1 GDDPDTPDEPE
12 VETPTDPVKSFT
24 STKTADKPSVKA
36 GEELTYTI
44 TVTNTG
50 DVDYN
55 GITVSDNVPT
65 NTTYKEGSAS
75 EGSSLSGNT
84 LTWTIDIPFGESR
97 EVSFTVVVADDLTGI
112 ESIRNAA
119 TVTGDDPDTPDEPEV
134 ETPTDPVKSFDSKKS
149 ADKQSVKAGE
159 ELTYTIT
166 VTNTGDVDYNG
177 ITVSDNI
184 PANTTY
190 KEGSASE

>member
-24 STKTADKPSVKA
+24 SIKTADKPSVKA

-55 GITVSDNVPT
+55 GITVSDNIPA
-65 NTTYKEGSAS
+65 NTTYKEGSAN
-75 EGSSLSGNT
+75 EGSSLSGNA

-134 ETPTDPVKSFDSKKS
+134 ETPTDPVKSFTSNKT
-149 ADKQSVKAGE
+149 ADKPSVKARSE
-159 ELTYTIT
+159 EH
-166 VTNTGDVDYNG
+166 
-177 ITVSDNI
+177 
-184 PANTTY
+184 TT
-190 KEGSASE
+190 ELQSRED